1 MEFMIDYDIQG
12 EILLPLKY
20 TEEFK
25 NNLKYEDLSKF
36 NFLNFRKVL
45 LQGELLK
52 FFIVLKIDG
61 EKTQAAKD
69 ILDSIFFK
77 IEFEATD
84 VPKENESGIKDEEYE
99 KTLSDLFTI
108 NSDKLHN
115 KNEDYESVLSK
126 EYNEENKTM
135 IYEVYKQIIVP
146 KNL

>member
-61 EKTQAAKD
+61 EKRY
-69 ILDSIFFK
+69 
-77 IEFEATD
+77 
-84 VPKENESGIKDEEYE
+84 PR
-99 KTLSDLFTI
+99 
-108 NSDKLHN
+108 
-115 KNEDYESVLSK
+115 
-126 EYNEENKTM
+126 
-135 IYEVYKQIIVP
+135 
-146 KNL
+146 

>member
-1 MEFMIDYDIQG
+1 MEKYFYFEDCSIPHYLILRPDFN
-12 EILLPLKY
+12 LLPLKY

-84 VPKENESGIKDEEYE
+84 VPKENESG
-99 KTLSDLFTI
+99 
-108 NSDKLHN
+108 N
-115 KNEDYESVLSK
+115 KNE
-126 EYNEENKTM
+126 NE
-135 IYEVYKQIIVP
+135 
-146 KNL
+146 